1 LTLSIFSLQPLRLRG
16 IVVAGGLA
24 GLPQCCERNPGY
36 CFYRIP
42 FRLHRDFYQDKI
54 SDKFNNGPIWPIIG
68 PLMAHKLIILVVLIH
83 HCCERN
89 KGNIFFLNSFQTWRV
104 HLVGQD
110 LEHWPIIGLL
120 MAFRTLHLC
129 FYVSFNFLPYFKFYQ
144 WTLTVIYWIFMGIT
158 INTLQNRT
166 KAIMANYWPCN
177 GS

>member
-1 LTLSIFSLQPLRLRG
+1 
-16 IVVAGGLA
+16 
-24 GLPQCCERNPGY
+24 
-36 CFYRIP
+36 
-42 FRLHRDFYQDKI
+42 
-54 SDKFNNGPIWPIIG
+54 
-68 PLMAHKLIILVVLIH
+68 MAHKLIILVVLIH

-129 FYVSFNFLPYFKFYQ
+129 FYVSFNFLPCFKCYQ

-177 GS
+177 VSWIDMALQGIAHPCGFLVINIYNFKTYDFICMLF